1 MAVVGRTGSGPKGQ
15 TETLSP
21 WEEKE
26 EGRMKRWAGGEH
38 VEEQAGEGGTAVKGP
53 SQSDSSEP
61 GGSLQHNG
69 KREGT
74 PLSSLFTPPWWPSGS
89 PSQGL
94 ECKSKY

>member
-38 VEEQAGEGGTAVKGP
+38 VEEQAGEGGTGRTAA
-53 SQSDSSEP
+53 
-61 GGSLQHNG
+61 
-69 KREGT
+69 T
-74 PLSSLFTPPWWPSGS
+74 
-89 PSQGL
+89 
-94 ECKSKY
+94 